1 MAAVA
6 HTGAAAFATK
16 LSYSLALAVL
26 SVIAAVAAGQPGR
39 NASGSIALIAV
50 PVVLLFGV
58 AVIEL
63 TSSDRSAWNSMLFG
77 AHYWSCFAS
86 VSLASLPVFAG
97 LIWAYR
103 ILAPTRLPLAGFLI
117 GLSAGAAGAVA
128 FALYCHET
136 AAAFLLTAY
145 TPAMLVP
152 ALLGSLVGRPLLRW

>member
-1 MAAVA
+1 
-6 HTGAAAFATK
+6 
-16 LSYSLALAVL
+16 
-26 SVIAAVAAGQPGR
+26 
-39 NASGSIALIAV
+39 
-50 PVVLLFGV
+50 
-58 AVIEL
+58 
-63 TSSDRSAWNSMLFG
+63 MLFG